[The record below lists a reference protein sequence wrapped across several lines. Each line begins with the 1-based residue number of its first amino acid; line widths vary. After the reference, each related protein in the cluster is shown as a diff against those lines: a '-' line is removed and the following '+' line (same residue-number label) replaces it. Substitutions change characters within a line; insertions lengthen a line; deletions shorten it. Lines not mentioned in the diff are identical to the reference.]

1 LLLFLCWTR
10 RHETRRRAYAIV
22 PRAPV
27 AAQGAALMPLGGVLI
42 VAEVVLYWLLL
53 QRDGLDAAPA
63 AAVA

>member
-27 AAQGAALMPLGGVLI
+27 AAQGAALMPLGVMLI
-42 VAEVVLYWLLL
+42 VAGVALYWLQLR
-53 QRDGLDAAPA
+53 RDGFDAAPA
-63 AAVA
+63 ADVA

>member
-27 AAQGAALMPLGGVLI
+27 AAQGAVLMPLGVMLI
-42 VAEVVLYWLLL
+42 VAGVVLYWLRRR
-53 QRDGLDAAPA
+53 RDGFDAAPA